1 MSQMLTFRFKRQ
13 LHGDSPF
20 ELPEVPSTVRER
32 ERERER
38 ERCRIEPKIE
48 ANKGRI
54 VQHKTIANTN
64 E

>member
-1 MSQMLTFRFKRQ
+1 MMSQMLTFRFKRQ
-13 LHGDSPF
+13 LHGQSPL
-20 ELPEVPSTVRER
+20 ELPEVPSTVR